1 MKRNLSN
8 QNAQDSWRHTYFV
21 KGGCVRR
28 TYLTK
33 DILKQKDAFQ
43 LLIKFLSKTVNMF
56 FIKYYECTIFL
67 LGYIRVNHLYKKSDK
82 YIFRC
87 AYSG

>member
-33 DILKQKDAFQ
+33 DILKQKDALQ
-43 LLIKFLSKTVNMF
+43 LISNDFVKGSKIIHSKECRVF
-56 FIKYYECTIFL
+56 FFYQ
-67 LGYIRVNHLYKKSDK
+67 
-82 YIFRC
+82 
-87 AYSG
+87 